1 MDDVVVVDANSCST
15 QETIELSSG
24 ATEVTDFSVHSF
36 AVLPNPSEGQFR
48 ILSEGN
54 SHIRIYSVTG
64 QIVRE
69 LKFNSTKMIDMT
81 GVDKGVYI
89 VRDMET
95 GDMMEIVL
103 I

>member
-1 MDDVVVVDANSCST
+1 
-15 QETIELSSG
+15 
-24 ATEVTDFSVHSF
+24 
-36 AVLPNPSEGQFR
+36 
-48 ILSEGN
+48 
-54 SHIRIYSVTG
+54 RIYSVTG